1 MVELNEYG
9 LTKRDMELFDIM
21 AAFNGVT
28 YNPALIKS
36 VYYGTKEQTMR
47 NRLQILRKKKRLIR
61 YKLTNLLKPKY
72 AILLTQEG
80 KAFIEEAFGARVG
93 DPNPAPMTI
102 NHLIVEQIVYYWLKK
117 AGRDVERTIVKRW
130 REKGYNHTPDL
141 AYKTKKGL
149 VYVEVELTVK
159 RPHSYIDIFKRI
171 KADNPTA
178 VLYVFKDEKKMKSIG
193 TKIPLWDKIRYT
205 TVDRLINGVL
215 ENGKIDAVKQV
226 DYINQIKKEV

>member
-9 LTKRDMELFDIM
+9 LTPRDMELFDIM
-21 AAFNGVT
+21 ASFNGVT

-47 NRLQILRKKKRLIR
+47 NRLQVLRKKKRLIR

-80 KAFIEEAFGARVG
+80 KAFVEEAFGVRVS

-102 NHLIVEQIVYYWLKK
+102 KHLIHEQIVYYWLKK
-117 AGRDVERTIVKRW
+117 AGRDVERTIVRKW
-130 REKGYNHTPDL
+130 REKGYKHTPDL
-141 AYKTKKGL
+141 VYHTKKGL
-149 VYVEVELTVK
+149 VYVEVELTLK
-159 RPHSYIDIFKRI
+159 RPHSYIEMFKRVKI
-171 KADNPTA
+171 DNPS
-178 VLYVFKDEKKMKSIG
+178 VILYVFENERKMKTIG

-205 TVDRLINGVL
+205 TIDMLIEGVL
-215 ENGKIDAVKQV
+215 NDGKIKAIKQT
-226 DYINQIKKEV
+226 DYIKQIKEA